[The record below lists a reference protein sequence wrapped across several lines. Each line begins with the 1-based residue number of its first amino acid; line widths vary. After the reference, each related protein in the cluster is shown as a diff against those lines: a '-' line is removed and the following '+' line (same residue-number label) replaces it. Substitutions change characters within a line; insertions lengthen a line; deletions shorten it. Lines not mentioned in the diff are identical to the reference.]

1 VERTGHLA
9 RVTRAVGGDAVD
21 ALIDLPAR
29 DLQSLLMHVF
39 AARAERA
46 APLDLLARHEQASIF
61 APGLVEPRAAVE
73 LSSAAFEAA
82 AAFEAVA
89 LSPVTPLAAA
99 RVLGGIHVNNVMA
112 ATRGGELV
120 SDPTIP
126 LALVAAS
133 RRRAAAA
140 REQPLRLCASH
151 RVMRMQ
157 PVPIPGLLPHF
168 NIFALL
174 TAERRGRE
182 EESLREHVAVYL
194 HLFRLLGARGYRI
207 ADVEVDVSD
216 TDAVEHRLG
225 DALVAVRREVRTHHW
240 TDPDELA
247 ARYGL
252 APLRG
257 PAAEVLSAAELPD
270 PLRRRLQ
277 RLADG
282 TLAPLAAAYPEAR
295 VRLDLTRLEGLGY
308 YSGPCLR
315 ITARTVSGAR
325 FSLGDGGFLPW
336 TAELLTDRRERL
348 LSTGIGPDL
357 LYLQFRG

>member
-1 VERTGHLA
+1 MERTGHLA

-21 ALIDLPAR
+21 ALIDLPSR

-46 APLDLLARHEQASIF
+46 SPLDLLARHEQAPFF
-61 APGLVEPRAAVE
+61 APGLVEPRAA
-73 LSSAAFEAA
+73 LALTSAAFEAA
-82 AAFEAVA
+82 SVFEAVA

-99 RVLGGIHVNNVMA
+99 RALGGIHVNNVLA

-126 LALVAAS
+126 LALIAAS
-133 RRRAAAA
+133 RRRAPAA
-140 REQPLRLCASH
+140 REQPLRLCSSH
-151 RVMRMQ
+151 RVIRMQ
-157 PVPIPGLLPHF
+157 PFPPGLLPHF
-168 NIFALL
+168 NLFALL

-182 EESLREHVAVYL
+182 AESLREHVAVYL
-194 HLFRLLGARGYRI
+194 DLFRLLGARGYTI
-207 ADVEVDVSD
+207 ADIEVEVAD

-225 DALVAVRREVRTHHW
+225 DALAQVRREVRTHHW
-240 TDPDELA
+240 ADPDALA

-257 PAAEVLSAAELPD
+257 PADEVLAAAELPD
-270 PLRRRLQ
+270 PLRRRLE
-277 RLADG
+277 RLATG
-282 TLAPLAAAYPEAR
+282 TLAPLAAAYPEVR

-315 ITARTVSGAR
+315 INARTADGAR
-325 FSLGDGGFLPW
+325 FALGDGGFLSW
-336 TAELLTDRRERL
+336 TAELLTDRRESL

-357 LYLQFRG
+357 LYLKFRG